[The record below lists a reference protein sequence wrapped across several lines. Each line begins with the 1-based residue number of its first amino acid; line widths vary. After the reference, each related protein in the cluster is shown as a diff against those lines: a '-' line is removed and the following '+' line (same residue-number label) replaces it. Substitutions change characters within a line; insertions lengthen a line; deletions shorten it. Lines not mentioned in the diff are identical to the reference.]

1 MTDLSQRIA
10 QLSPE
15 RLALLL
21 ERSRREGTAS
31 GEPALVPR
39 ADPAQAPLSHLQR
52 RLWFLDQLEGGSP
65 LYNMHAAFRVSGSLD
80 RDALAA
86 SFDEMARRHETLRT
100 RFETVGS
107 EPVQRIEPAAR
118 VPVEFVDLG
127 EAPNPGEEGDR
138 RVHAAAGRPF
148 DLTRA
153 PLLRVLLVRLSDA
166 EHLISVAFHHVVAD
180 GWSIGVFIREVAA
193 LYAAFV
199 VGRPSPLPAPALQY
213 ADYAVWQRTALT
225 EGVLAAQIAYWM
237 EALAGAP
244 EVLALPADRPRPAV
258 RSMRGAAVAV
268 LLSPELA
275 AGLHRLAVSG
285 SSTLYMVLL
294 AGFQALLA
302 RLSGQDDV
310 LVGSPTAGRD
320 LVETEGII
328 GPFVNTVVRR
338 ARFHGDPSFG
348 SLLAAVRTG
357 VLAADPHAGL
367 PFDKLVEAL
376 APERSASYTP
386 VFQTWL
392 VLHNVPAPTLEL
404 PGITLS
410 PIAAHGGTAKF
421 DLTLEVAESAGEVR
435 GFFEH
440 SLDLF
445 DSVSVER
452 WARHLA
458 ILLHGATVDGE
469 IPVSDLPLLSEG
481 EVHQLLAEWH
491 SGGVE
496 GAEPQRP
503 GFFAAPVGAAEVA
516 VRLGREELS
525 REELEGRSRQLARVL
540 RSRGVGPEVT
550 VGLCVERSIDMV
562 VGLLGIL
569 EAGGVAVPLDPKYPA
584 ERLESMLED
593 SGAGLLLTQQG
604 LLFDLPPAFV
614 VLDLFCFDTDG
625 DSLAEQ
631 SREPLGEDLPEE
643 SLAYLI
649 FTSGST
655 GRPKAVGVS
664 RGALAAHLAV
674 VKEAFGLGAGDRVL
688 QFASLSFD
696 VALEQILTTVQAG
709 ATLFLRGEE
718 VWSAQELD
726 RQILDH
732 DLTVVNLPTGFWQ
745 QWLQETDGMAASSL
759 RLMIAGGDAM
769 SPDSVRRWLDLPI
782 PPRLLNAYGPT
793 EGVITASVFD
803 LPPHDPGAVVPIGA
817 ALPGRRLYVLDR
829 AGQPAP
835 VGVAGELCLAGPLLA
850 RGYVGRPDLTAASF
864 VPDRFAGRAGER
876 MYRTGDLVRRRPDG
890 AVEFLGRVDRQ
901 VKVRGFRIEPGEIEE
916 GLRRHPELVDAVAV
930 VHGSGSEEKRI
941 VAYVVPAD
949 PGAPPASDELRTFL
963 EQRLPPY
970 MLPAVFVP
978 LAELPLTAN
987 GKLDRR
993 ALPDPD
999 AERADWAGGYVAPR
1013 TPLEEAMAGIW
1024 SEVMGLAEVGI
1035 HDDFFE
1041 LGGHSLLGTL
1051 VISRV
1056 IETFEVELP
1065 LQSLF
1070 ANPTIASFTTRVE
1083 AELAGTK
1090 AIAPPIEP
1098 APRGRNLPLSYAQQR
1113 LWFLE
1118 QMEPGTSVYLIP
1130 AAVRLSGP
1138 LDADALERAVNQVVS
1153 RHVVLRTHFAVVDD
1167 LPVQVIAPELT
1178 VPMLRADLAD
1188 LPAAERE
1195 ERLLGW
1201 ATAESRHPFDL
1212 AQWPLQRLRLL
1223 RTGEQEHML
1232 LLTLHHIVADGWSLG
1247 ILLREVAELYP
1258 ALAQGGSPTL
1268 PPLAV
1273 QYADFAVWQRQWL
1286 QGEEL
1291 ERQLVY
1297 WRRQLDDDP
1306 PRLELPF
1313 ARPRLA
1319 PASHRGTFRK
1329 FAVDPQLAAE
1339 LRELSRREGVTL
1351 FMTLMATFQTLLYR
1365 LSGQEE
1371 FSLGTGIAN
1380 RNHPRTEELIGF
1392 FVNTLVMRADLSGNP
1407 SFRDLAERVRTAALG
1422 AYAHQDLPFE
1432 RLVEELRPRRELAR
1446 SPLFDVMFLFQ
1457 NAPMPSLRVGE
1468 LELAPVR
1475 LDLGTSHFDL
1485 TLELQEEGEGMAGV
1499 VEYSSERFDADTI
1512 AAFIDRFLAL
1522 MREVA
1527 IAPDLP
1533 ILDLPLGPAEPA
1545 SLFPA
1550 AALDDQFV
1558 FDAGE

>member
-21 ERSRREGTAS
+21 RRSQGAGAAS
-31 GEPALVPR
+31 GAPTLAPR
-39 ADPAQAPLSHLQR
+39 ADASQSPLSFLQR

-65 LYNMHAAFRVSGSLD
+65 LYNMHAAFRISGSLD
-80 RDALAA
+80 RGALSA
-86 SFDEMARRHETLRT
+86 SFDEMVRRHETLRT
-100 RFETVGS
+100 RFETVGG
-107 EPVQRIEPAAR
+107 EPAQRVEPAAA
-118 VPVEFVDLG
+118 VPVQFVDLEG
-127 EAPNPGEEGDR
+127 EPEEGER
-138 RVHAAAGRPF
+138 RVRAEAGRPF
-148 DLTRA
+148 DLAQA
-153 PLLRVLLVRLSDA
+153 PLLRVLLVRLGDT
-166 EHLISVAFHHVVAD
+166 EHLISVAFHHIVSD
-180 GWSIGVFIREVAA
+180 GWSIGVFMREVAA
-193 LYAAFV
+193 LYEAFAQ
-199 VGRPSPLPAPALQY
+199 GRPSPLPAPLLQY
-213 ADYAVWQRTALT
+213 ADYAAWQQTALT
-225 EGVLAAQIAYWM
+225 GEVLAEQVAYWKG
-237 EALAGAP
+237 ALAGAP
-244 EVLALPADRPRPAV
+244 ELLELPADRPRPAV
-258 RSMRGAAVAV
+258 RSPRGAAVDV
-268 LLSPELA
+268 LLTPELT
-275 AGLHRLAVSG
+275 AGLHRLAANG

-320 LVETEGII
+320 LVETEGVI

-338 ARFHGDPSFG
+338 ARFHGDPSFS
-348 SLLAAVRTG
+348 SLLAAVRAD

-376 APERSASYTP
+376 APERSPSHTP
-386 VFQTWL
+386 IFQTWL
-392 VLHNVPAPTLEL
+392 VLHNVPMPTLEL

-421 DLTLEVAESAGEVR
+421 DLTLEVAASAGEVR
-435 GFFEH
+435 GIFEH

-458 ILLHGATVDGE
+458 ILLHGATMDSE
-469 IPVSDLPLLSEG
+469 IPVSALPLLSEG
-481 EVHQLLAEWH
+481 EVHQLLAEWR
-491 SGGVE
+491 SE
-496 GAEPQRP
+496 GAAPQP
-503 GFFAAPVGAAEVA
+503 AAGLFAAPEGASGAA
-516 VRLGREELS
+516 VRLGWEELTHD
-525 REELEGRSRQLARVL
+525 ELAGRSHQLARVL
-540 RSRGVGPEVT
+540 RSKGVGPEVV
-550 VGLCVERSIDMV
+550 VGLCVERSIDMI
-562 VGLLGIL
+562 VGLLAIL

-584 ERLESMLED
+584 ERLELMLED

-604 LLFDLPPAFV
+604 LLFDLPPAFMA
-614 VLDLFCFDTDG
+614 LDLFCFDTDG
-625 DSLAEQ
+625 DSLEEE

-655 GRPKAVGVS
+655 GTPKAVGVS

-674 VKEAFGLGAGDRVL
+674 VRDAFGLTAGDRVL

-696 VALEQILTTVQAG
+696 VALEQVLTAVQAG

-726 RQILDH
+726 RQILDN
-732 DLTVVNLPTGFWQ
+732 DLTVANLPTGFWQ
-745 QWLQETDGMAASSL
+745 QWLHETEGVAASSL

-769 SPDSVRRWLDLPI
+769 SSGSVRRWLDLPV

-803 LPPHDPGAVVPIGA
+803 VPPHDPEAAIPIGT

-829 AGQPAP
+829 SGQPAP
-835 VGVAGELCLAGPLLA
+835 PGVAGELCLAGPLLA
-850 RGYVGRPDLTAASF
+850 RGYVKRPDLTAASF
-864 VPDRFAGRAGER
+864 LPDPFGARAGGR
-876 MYRTGDLVRRRPDG
+876 MYRTGDLVRRRADG
-890 AVEFLGRVDRQ
+890 ALEFLGRVDRQ
-901 VKVRGFRIEPGEIEE
+901 VKVRGFRIELGEIEE
-916 GLRRHPELVDAVAV
+916 ALRRHPDLRDAVAV
-930 VHGSGSEEKRI
+930 VHGGGSEEKRI
-941 VAYVVPAD
+941 VAYVVPAEPGSA
-949 PGAPPASDELRTFL
+949 PGADELRGFL
-963 EQRLPPY
+963 ETRLPPY
-970 MLPAVFVP
+970 MLPALFVA
-978 LAELPLTAN
+978 LAELPLNAN

-999 AERADWAGGYVAPR
+999 ADQGGREEGHVAPR

-1024 SEVMGLAEVGI
+1024 EEVGLPPAGI

-1056 IETFEVELP
+1056 IETFGVELP

-1070 ANPTIASFTTRVE
+1070 ANPTVASFTARVE
-1083 AELAGTK
+1083 AALAEEQAT
-1090 AIAPPIEP
+1090 APPIEP
-1098 APRGRNLPLSYAQQR
+1098 APRDGHPPLSFAQQR

-1118 QMEPGTSVYLIP
+1118 QVDPGTPVYLMP

-1138 LDADALERAVNQVVS
+1138 LDADALERAVDAVVR
-1153 RHVVLRTHFAVVDD
+1153 RHEVLRTTFAVVDD
-1167 LPVQVIAPELT
+1167 HPVQVVAPELT
-1178 VPMLRADLAD
+1178 VPMPRVDLSD
-1188 LPAAERE
+1188 LPPAERE
-1195 ERLLGW
+1195 EKLLGW
-1201 ATAESRHPFDL
+1201 ATSEARQPFDL
-1212 AQWPLQRLRLL
+1212 ERGPLLRLHLL
-1223 RTGEQEHML
+1223 RTGEEEHLL

-1247 ILLREVAELYP
+1247 VLLREVAALYP
-1258 ALAQGGSPTL
+1258 ALARGESPSL

-1286 QGEEL
+1286 RGEEL
-1291 ERQLVY
+1291 ERQLAY
-1297 WRRQLDDDP
+1297 WRRQLDGGLP
-1306 PRLELPF
+1306 ALELPF
-1313 ARPRLA
+1313 ARPR
-1319 PASHRGTFRK
+1319 PEGPSHRGTFRK
-1329 FAVDPQLAAE
+1329 FEIDSHLAGE
-1339 LRELSRREGVTL
+1339 LRELSQREGVTL

-1371 FSLGTGIAN
+1371 FTVGTGIAN
-1380 RNHPRTEELIGF
+1380 RNHPRTEDLIGF

-1432 RLVEELRPRRELAR
+1432 RLVEELRPGRELAR
-1446 SPLFDVMFLFQ
+1446 SPLFQVMFLFQ
-1457 NAPMPSLRVGE
+1457 NTPMPSMRVGN
-1468 LELAPVR
+1468 LELTPVR

-1485 TLELQEEGEGMAGV
+1485 TLELQEDGEGMSGA
-1499 VEYSSERFDADTI
+1499 VEYSTERFDAASI
-1512 AAFIDRFLAL
+1512 EAFIGRFVAL
-1522 MREVA
+1522 LREVA

-1533 ILDLPLGPAEPA
+1533 VLDLPLSAPALA
-1545 SLFPA
+1545 SSLSA
-1550 AALDDQFV
+1550 VTGLDDQFV
-1558 FDAGE
+1558 FEAGE